1 MALKMLFFFAVASLP
16 AWMLLYVGLGT
27 RRDMGRKLDRE
38 YTPATGTIV
47 DYVRVERPAGGRGPK
62 RVNVYYKP
70 VVEYTAEGQSY
81 RETYENSLQPEQF
94 PVGSVVDV
102 RYDVSTPT
110 HFHLTADPVM
120 IYRGDGAIRV
130 SIIWILAAAVLTV
143 ALAVFVG
150 GARFDFGSIWHQ
162 AQSVFHPGR

>member
-1 MALKMLFFFAVASLP
+1 MALKMLFFFAVASFP
-16 AWMLLYVGLGT
+16 AWLLLFAGLET

-38 YTPATGTIV
+38 YTPTTGTIV

-62 RVNVYYKP
+62 NMNVYYKP
-70 VVEYTAEGQSY
+70 VVQYTAEGQSY
-81 RETYENSLQPEQF
+81 RETYENSLHPEQF
-94 PVGSVVDV
+94 PVGTVVDV
-102 RYDVSTPT
+102 RYDVSAPT

-130 SIIWILAAAVLTV
+130 AVIWILAAAVLTV

-150 GARFDFGSIWHQ
+150 GARFDFVGIGHQ
-162 AQSVFHPGR
+162 AQKIFRPGR